1 MTSNKSIAPKS
12 NTEYNSWLT
21 DLKQRVREAQMK
33 AVVAVN
39 SELVL
44 LYWRIGRDILE
55 RQHKHG
61 WGANVVNQLSDDL
74 RKEFPDMKGFS
85 PRNLNSML
93 SFAREC
99 HGVITLLC

>member
-1 MTSNKSIAPKS
+1 MNQWNHFMGSDKLIAPRS
-12 NTEYNSWLT
+12 NTEYNSWLA
-21 DLKQRVREAQMK
+21 DLKQRVREAQIN

-61 WGANVVNQLSDDL
+61 WGSKVVDQLATDL

-93 SFAREC
+93 SFAREWP
-99 HGVITLLC
+99 